1 MFESLRDA
9 FREAV
14 KNFKEELHRD
24 EVPEAVDKLVY
35 GMKREAA
42 DARARLQDLEEGIR
56 RAKAE
61 AAIEAQELEKCQ
73 RRERMALS
81 IGDAETA
88 KIAVEYGAKHQR
100 RLEVL
105 QQKTAALDQELTLR
119 RAEAD
124 EMVEKIR
131 AAEKERDSLAASVGR
146 TQARESVRST
156 DPLFDE
162 LDRMA
167 ELMGGGKGT
176 RGPRPGSSDPI
187 DELDRDV
194 ETELFD
200 RELRPETQG
209 PDLDARLAELKRRMG
224 QS

>member
-24 EVPEAVDKLVY
+24 EVPEAVDRLVY

-42 DARARLQDLEEGIR
+42 DARARLHDLEEGIR
-56 RAKAE
+56 RSKAE
-61 AAIEAQELEKCQ
+61 AAIEARELEKCQ

-105 QQKTAALDQELTLR
+105 EQKTVALEQELILR

-131 AAEKERDSLAASVGR
+131 VAEKERDSLAASIGR
-146 TQARESVRST
+146 TQARESVRSS

-167 ELMGGGKGT
+167 ELMGGGAKT
-176 RGPRPGSSDPI
+176 SRSGSSDVT
-187 DELDRDV
+187 DDLERDV

-200 RELRPETQG
+200 QELRPEAQG